1 MYHYEKKDRKSL
13 GAQTEDE
20 LMKYILQEPI
30 KPGQKI
36 PNEFELAEKF
46 GVGRSTVREAV
57 KGLVSRGILE
67 VRRGSGTYV
76 INTNSLAEDPLG
88 FGKIE
93 DKYEL
98 ALQLFEV
105 RLMIE
110 PEIASI
116 ACKNASEEDLL
127 QLKKLCDETE
137 ELYLGGHN
145 HIKKDIEF
153 HTFIAKCSKN
163 QVVELLLPVIHTAVL
178 TFANVTHRLL
188 RDETIRSHRAIT
200 EAILARDSVGARC
213 AMITHL
219 TYNRQTIMKI
229 ICERNSKDMEKH
241 LTFKRTE
248 RRLKKVYGHNVQK
261 QRRLFLEIIAFFCVK
276 NRKEFKYITYID
288 GKNGESYNEGKQH
301 KTSDVEREKCV
312 ISTKEDFIYVYRR
325 YCTEPCTAGCSG
337 TDWTGNFTRTHH

>member
-1 MYHYEKKDRKSL
+1 MEKEMYHYDKTNKKSL

-30 KPGQKI
+30 KTGEKI

-46 GVGRSTVREAV
+46 GVGRSTIREAV

-76 INTNSLAEDPLG
+76 INTNPLENDPLG

-98 ALQLFEV
+98 ALELFEV

-110 PEIASI
+110 PEIAAL
-116 ACKNASEEDLL
+116 ACKNASEEDLIH
-127 QLKKLCDETE
+127 LKKLCDETE

-145 HIKKDIEF
+145 HIQKDIEF
-153 HTFIAKCSKN
+153 HTYIARCSKN
-163 QVVELLLPVIHTAVL
+163 QVVEILLPVIHTAVL

-188 RDETIRSHRAIT
+188 REETISSHRAIT
-200 EAILARDSVGARC
+200 SAIMQRDSVGARC
-213 AMITHL
+213 AMIMHL

-229 ICERNSKDMEKH
+229 
-241 LTFKRTE
+241 L
-248 RRLKKVYGHNVQK
+248 Q
-261 QRRLFLEIIAFFCVK
+261 
-276 NRKEFKYITYID
+276 
-288 GKNGESYNEGKQH
+288 
-301 KTSDVEREKCV
+301 ERESSK
-312 ISTKEDFIYVYRR
+312 
-325 YCTEPCTAGCSG
+325 
-337 TDWTGNFTRTHH
+337 